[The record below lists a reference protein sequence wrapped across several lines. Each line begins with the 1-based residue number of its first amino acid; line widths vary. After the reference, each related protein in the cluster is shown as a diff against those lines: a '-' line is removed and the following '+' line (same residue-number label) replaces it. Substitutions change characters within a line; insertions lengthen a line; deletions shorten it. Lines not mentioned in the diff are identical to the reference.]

1 MNLFSD
7 LAPPPSTVPD
17 KRAPLADRMRPT
29 QLEDFV
35 GQDHLVA
42 PGKPLRRQLEKDQIV
57 SLILW
62 GPPGTGKTTLARIIA
77 RKTEMDF
84 ISFSAVLSGIKEI
97 KTVMKEAEQKR
108 FSGRRTLVFID
119 EIHRFNKAQQDAFLP
134 YVETGTI
141 VLIGATTE
149 NPSFEVNAALL
160 SRCKVYLLE
169 PLSQEELVE
178 LLKRS
183 LADQDRGFGAMPSE
197 VDEAH
202 LSHIASFANGDAR
215 VAYNTLEIV
224 IQMLVAE
231 EGISQKKVT
240 DQMVREAIQRR
251 VLLYDKSGE
260 EHYNLIS
267 ALHKS
272 LRNSD
277 PDASL
282 YWLARMLESGEDP
295 LFIARRLIR
304 FASEDV
310 GLADPQ
316 ALNVTVQAKE
326 AFHFVGSP
334 EGKLALAQ
342 AAVYLATAPKSNALY
357 RGYNAAVEDV
367 RNSMTE
373 PVPLHLRNAPTRLM
387 KSLGYGKG
395 YQYAHDFTDN
405 VTSMN
410 CLPISLEGRMYFDPS
425 DEGFEKVLRE
435 RLASRLKK
443 RSRPNKPK

>member
-1 MNLFSD
+1 MNLFSN
-7 LAPPPSTVPD
+7 LAPPTSTVPD

-29 QLEDFV
+29 RLEDFV

-57 SLILW
+57 SHILW

-108 FSGRRTLVFID
+108 YSGRRTLVFID

-183 LADQDRGFGAMPSE
+183 LADQDRGFGATPPE
-197 VDEAH
+197 VDEAQ

-224 IQMLVAE
+224 IQMLVS
-231 EGISQKKVT
+231 EGVGQKRVT
-240 DQMVREAIQRR
+240 DQVVRDAIQRR

-316 ALNVTVQAKE
+316 ALSVTVQAKE

-367 RNSMTE
+367 RNSMAE
-373 PVPLHLRNAPTRLM
+373 PVPFHLRNAPTHLM

-410 CLPISLEGRMYFDPS
+410 CLPKSLEGRTYFEPS
-425 DEGFEKVLRE
+425 DKGFEKVLRE
-435 RLASRLKK
+435 RLGSQLKK
-443 RSRPNKPK
+443 RSRLQKPK